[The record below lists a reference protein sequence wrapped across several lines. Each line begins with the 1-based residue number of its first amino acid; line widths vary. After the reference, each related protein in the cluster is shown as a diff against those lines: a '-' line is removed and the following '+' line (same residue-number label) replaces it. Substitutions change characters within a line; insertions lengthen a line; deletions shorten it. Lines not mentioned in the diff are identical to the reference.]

1 VGVFYYL
8 WGMKTYLWLDDLR
21 NPNQSVWYDH
31 YIPELDKSV
40 DSLIWVKE
48 FPMFVDYINE
58 FGLPDKIFFDHDL
71 GEDKNGTGYDAA
83 KWLVDYCME
92 NGEIDVPDWGIQS
105 ANPVG
110 RDNINSLL
118 KNYRK
123 HLNL

>member
-1 VGVFYYL
+1 
-8 WGMKTYLWLDDLR
+8 MKTYLWLDDLR
-21 NPNQSVWYDH
+21 DPNQSVWYDH
-31 YIPELDKSV
+31 YISELDKSV
-40 DSLIWVKE
+40 DTLIWVKE
-48 FPMFVDYINE
+48 FPMFVDYINQ

-71 GEDKNGTGYDAA
+71 GEDINGTGYDAA
-83 KWLVDYCME
+83 KWLVNYCME
-92 NGEIDVPDWGIQS
+92 NGEIDVPDWDIQS

>member
-1 VGVFYYL
+1 
-8 WGMKTYLWLDDLR
+8 
-21 NPNQSVWYDH
+21 
-31 YIPELDKSV
+31 
-40 DSLIWVKE
+40 
-48 FPMFVDYINE
+48 
-58 FGLPDKIFFDHDL
+58 
-71 GEDKNGTGYDAA
+71 
-83 KWLVDYCME
+83 ME